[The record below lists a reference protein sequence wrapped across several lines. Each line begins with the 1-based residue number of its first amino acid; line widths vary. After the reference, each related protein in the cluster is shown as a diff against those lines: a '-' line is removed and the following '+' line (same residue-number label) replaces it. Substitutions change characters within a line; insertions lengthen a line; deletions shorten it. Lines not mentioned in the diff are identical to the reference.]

1 MDILPHHFKIIIQF
15 IKFSSHFQVKLCIS
29 KHKTLFHN
37 ALNPNYLFD
46 LFTFVIFNRLYFILK
61 YYVNKMV
68 YFLEYS

>member
-1 MDILPHHFKIIIQF
+1 MDILAHHFKVIIQV
-15 IKFSSHFQVKLCIS
+15 IKFSSHFQVKICIS

-37 ALNPNYLFD
+37 ASNPNYLFN

-61 YYVNKMV
+61 YYVNTVV